1 MKYQFLT
8 IPHSEK
14 GRRFMMRTKQS
25 LSVFLVLLAIL
36 FTGGVHPVLG
46 AQESCPPLKASV
58 DPTLQ
63 KALEGLVSDLG
74 MDEAVRSRRLS
85 VALVDITQPY
95 APRMAALNGDTMMY
109 AASLPKIAILLGAF
123 DRIQKGDLPF
133 DGETEK
139 TLTRMIRNSSNSCA
153 TTMLN
158 RVGKAYLA
166 DLLQS
171 RRYRLYDPQFNGGLW
186 VGKEYGKG
194 PAFRRD
200 PMYNLS
206 HGATAVQ
213 TARFYYMMETGRLV
227 SPELSRKMK
236 EILGKPA
243 IRHKFVKGLTA
254 ERPGSRIFRKSGT
267 WRTYHAD
274 SAIVERDGRKY
285 IAVALANTSAG
296 GEWFPRL
303 IVGLDD
309 LIFKPEL
316 YASRPSSQAD
326 GTIR

>member
-1 MKYQFLT
+1 
-8 IPHSEK
+8 
-14 GRRFMMRTKQS
+14 MMRTKQS
-25 LSVFLVLLAIL
+25 LSVFLVLFAIL
-36 FTGGVHPVLG
+36 FTGGFHLLSGPGLG
-46 AQESCPPLKASV
+46 AQETCPPLKVCV
-58 DPTLQ
+58 DPALQ
-63 KALEGLVSDLG
+63 KALERLVADLD
-74 MDEAVRSRRLS
+74 MDGAVHSKHLS
-85 VALVDITQPY
+85 VALVDITRPH
-95 APRMAALNGDTMMY
+95 APRMATLNGDTMMY

-133 DGETEK
+133 DRETKE

-153 TTMLN
+153 TEMLN
-158 RVGKAYLA
+158 RVGKDYLA

-171 RRYRLYDPQFNGGLW
+171 RRYRLYDPRFNGGLW
-186 VGKEYGKG
+186 VGKEYGKS

-206 HGATAVQ
+206 HGATAIQ
-213 TARFYYMMETGRLV
+213 TARFYYMLETGRLV

-236 EILGKPA
+236 KILGKPA
-243 IRHKFVKGLTA
+243 ICHKFVKGLTA
-254 ERPGSRIFRKSGT
+254 ERPGSKIFRKSGT
-267 WRTYHAD
+267 WRSYHAD

-285 IAVALANTSAG
+285 IAVALAHRAG
-296 GEWFPRL
+296 AGAEWFPRL

-316 YASRPSSQAD
+316 YASRPSSQVG

>member
-1 MKYQFLT
+1 
-8 IPHSEK
+8 
-14 GRRFMMRTKQS
+14 MMNIKRS
-25 LSVFLVLLAIL
+25 LSAFWVFFAIL
-36 FTGGVHPVLG
+36 FVGSLYSGTGADVD
-46 AQESCPPLKASV
+46 AQESCPPLKV
-58 DPTLQ
+58 CLDPTLQ
-63 KALEGLVSDLG
+63 RGLERLVADLD
-74 MDEAVRSRRLS
+74 MDEAIRSKHLS
-85 VALVDITQPY
+85 VALVDITHPH

-123 DRIQKGDLPF
+123 DRIQKGELPF
-133 DGETEK
+133 DRETKE

-153 TTMLN
+153 TEMLN
-158 RVGKAYLA
+158 RVGKDYLA

-186 VGKEYGKG
+186 VGKEYGKS

-206 HGATAVQ
+206 HGATAIQ
-213 TARFYYMMETGRLV
+213 TARFYYMLETGRLV

-243 IRHKFVKGLTA
+243 ICHKFVKGLTA
-254 ERPGSRIFRKSGT
+254 ERPGSKIFRKSGT
-267 WRTYHAD
+267 WRSYHAD

-285 IAVALANTSAG
+285 IAVALAHVSAG

-309 LIFKPEL
+309 LIFKPER
-316 YASRPSSQAD
+316 YASRPSSSSVGERIQ
-326 GTIR
+326 